1 MPPLQP
7 VSPAPNSTVQ
17 WIDTEVR
24 VRYAETDQMGIAY
37 YANYLVWFEVGRG
50 EFCRQRG
57 FVYRDFEK
65 ENEAHLAVAEAQCRY
80 HSSAR
85 YDDLLI
91 IRTRIQEFRKRTV
104 RFEYAIVRK
113 ADDVLIATGWTLH
126 VILDKKGKM
135 KSFPTDYVHFLKSEI
150 TSKA

>member
-1 MPPLQP
+1 MPPPQP
-7 VSPAPNSTVQ
+7 VPPAPGSSCE

-80 HSSAR
+80 HHSAR
-85 YDDLLI
+85 YDDLLM
-91 IRTRIQEFRKRTV
+91 IRTRIREFRKRTV
-104 RFEYAIVRK
+104 RFEYEILRK
-113 ADDVLIATGWTLH
+113 EDETLIATGWTLH
-126 VILDKKGKM
+126 VILDKQGKM
-135 KSFPTDYVHFLKSEI
+135 KSFPPEYAHFLSSEI
-150 TSKA
+150 APKT